1 MLKVSNKSYGI
12 SEKANEN
19 HKKTKNTNKGAI
31 KLIGNKENFK
41 NCKD

>member
-12 SEKANEN
+12 SEKVNEN
-19 HKKTKNTNKGAI
+19 HKKIKKTNIGAI
-31 KLIGNKENFK
+31 KLIGNKVNFK